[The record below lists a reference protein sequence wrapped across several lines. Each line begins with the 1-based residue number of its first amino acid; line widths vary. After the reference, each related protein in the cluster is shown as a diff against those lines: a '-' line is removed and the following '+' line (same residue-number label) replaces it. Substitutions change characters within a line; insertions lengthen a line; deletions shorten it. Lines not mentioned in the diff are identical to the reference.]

1 MYYRRILIPL
11 GTLLVAY
18 CSSSVNYGS
27 KHRMLIHQIVVQ
39 FGIQTE
45 VSVTQ
50 GTIWPS
56 VCVCI
61 NIQERKVAV

>member
-1 MYYRRILIPL
+1 
-11 GTLLVAY
+11 
-18 CSSSVNYGS
+18 
-27 KHRMLIHQIVVQ
+27 MLIHQIVVQ

-61 NIQERKVAV
+61 NIQERKVAVWLSLHSELDVGMYAVQIVIEII